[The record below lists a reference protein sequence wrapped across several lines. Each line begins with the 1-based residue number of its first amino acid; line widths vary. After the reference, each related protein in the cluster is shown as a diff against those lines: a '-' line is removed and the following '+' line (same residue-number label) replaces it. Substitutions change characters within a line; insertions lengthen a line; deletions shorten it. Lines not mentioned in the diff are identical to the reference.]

1 MASKSPKEA
10 PRNPKIHPRK
20 RTCCNDKI
28 SVQYVMVGVHYN
40 ITGNDTPQ
48 QPDENNKGQQ
58 GRVNKTLR
66 QCELQQ
72 VRAALKTFRFW
83 QS

>member
-1 MASKSPKEA
+1 MA
-10 PRNPKIHPRK
+10 
-20 RTCCNDKI
+20 
-28 SVQYVMVGVHYN
+28 GVHYN

-48 QPDENNKGQQ
+48 QPDENNKWQQ

-72 VRAALKTFRFW
+72 VRVALKTFRFW